1 MLPHMLNSFVNLCV
15 IALAFVA
22 AYGIVA
28 MFFTPIQT
36 IFLPEITAYASLMF
50 LPHGVRILSTMY
62 FGWKAVLPLTVGS
75 WASGLIFTPDRVSYL
90 PDFLVLA
97 SLFVGATCPFVSF
110 EFFKLF
116 GKNYYFTPRSQA
128 THWKQLI
135 VVGLL
140 ASVLNSLGQ
149 VVVHSDYIDPSAF
162 IRVAATYAVGDTIG
176 LIVMM
181 LLLMLFFRWVRI
193 AQKASQK

>member
-1 MLPHMLNSFVNLCV
+1 MPNSFFNFLV

-28 MFFTPIQT
+28 MIVTPIQS
-36 IFLPEITAYASLMF
+36 IFLPEITAYASLVF

-62 FGWKAVLPLTVGS
+62 FGWKAVLPLTVGA

-90 PDFLVLA
+90 PDVLALA
-97 SLFVGATCPFVSF
+97 SLLVGAACAFISF
-110 EFFKLF
+110 EVFKVF
-116 GKNYYFTPRSQA
+116 GKNYYFTSRSQA

-135 VVGLL
+135 FVGLL
-140 ASVLNSLGQ
+140 ASGLNSLGQ

-162 IRVAATYAVGDTIG
+162 IRVTATYAVGDTIG
-176 LIVMM
+176 LIVMV

>member
-1 MLPHMLNSFVNLCV
+1 MPNSFFNFLV

-28 MFFTPIQT
+28 MIVTPIQS
-36 IFLPEITAYASLMF
+36 IFLPEITAYASLVF

-62 FGWKAVLPLTVGS
+62 FGWKAVLPLTVGA

-90 PDFLVLA
+90 PDVLALA
-97 SLFVGATCPFVSF
+97 SLLVGATCAFISF
-110 EFFKLF
+110 EVFKVF
-116 GKNYYFTPRSQA
+116 GKNYYFTSRSQA

-135 VVGLL
+135 FVGLL
-140 ASVLNSLGQ
+140 ASGLNSLGQ

-162 IRVAATYAVGDTIG
+162 IRVTATYASATQS
-176 LIVMM
+176 
-181 LLLMLFFRWVRI
+181 
-193 AQKASQK
+193 A